1 MEQVTPQGGHD
12 CGPIPHNQR
21 QMQNKYFAQMA
32 GLSILWGATF
42 LFTRVATPD
51 IGPSLTAAG
60 RIGLGAATLALIM
73 RFTGHRWP
81 WEHWR
86 AMAVLAALGIAG
98 PHFMFAWSSLYLP
111 AGYSAVLSVTS
122 VMFGTFASAWL
133 REDVLTRSKLFGCA
147 AGFAGVVLVVQLG
160 PMRPTPELLVAALV
174 AITGSALSGTSA
186 PLLKRA
192 TKYMEPL
199 AITAV
204 MHVFAFV
211 LLLPGALWT
220 FPEARFTPGALV
232 SVGIMGVCTSGLAY
246 WAYMRIVQKVSP
258 VAALSS
264 TFMATISGIIWGHLV
279 LDEKFTG
286 TTYIGGLLVLAAT
299 VLVTGFNPWR
309 RPAPATAAAT
319 GAAGAPGAA
328 APPPSRPPSS

>member
-1 MEQVTPQGGHD
+1 
-12 CGPIPHNQR
+12 
-21 QMQNKYFAQMA
+21 MQNKYFAQLA
-32 GLSILWGATF
+32 GLSVLWGATF

-51 IGPSLTAAG
+51 LGPSVTAAG

-73 RFTGHRWP
+73 TFTHQRWP

-86 AMAVLAALGIAG
+86 ALTVLAAVSIAG
-98 PHFMFAWSSLYLP
+98 PHFLYAWSSLYLP

-133 REDVLTRSKLFGCA
+133 REDVLTPGKVFGCI
-147 AGFAGVVLVVQLG
+147 AGFAGVALLVQLG
-160 PMRPTPELLVAALV
+160 PMRPSPELVVAAIV
-174 AITGSALSGTSA
+174 AITGSALSGSSA

-192 TKYMEPL
+192 TKYMSPL

-204 MHVFAFV
+204 LHVIAFAM
-211 LLLPGALWT
+211 LLPGALWT
-220 FPEARFTPGALV
+220 IPTARFTPGAMV
-232 SVGIMGVCTSGLAY
+232 SVAIMGIITSGLGY

-264 TFMATISGIIWGHLV
+264 TFMATISGIVWGHLV
-279 LDEKFTG
+279 LGEKFTG
-286 TTYIGGLLVLAAT
+286 ATYAGGLLVLAAT

-309 RPAPATAAAT
+309 RARAAVPSGASAATA
-319 GAAGAPGAA
+319 PH
-328 APPPSRPPSS
+328 APPPPPP

>member
-1 MEQVTPQGGHD
+1 M
-12 CGPIPHNQR
+12 PHNR
-21 QMQNKYFAQMA
+21 HHMQNKYFAQLA

-42 LFTRVATPD
+42 LFTRVATPE

-73 RFTGHRWP
+73 AFTRDSWP
-81 WEHWR
+81 WQHWR
-86 AMAVLAALGIAG
+86 ALSVLAALGIAG
-98 PHFMFAWSSLYLP
+98 PHFLYAWSSLYLP

-133 REDVLTRSKLFGCA
+133 REDVLTRSKVIGCV
-147 AGFAGVVLVVQLG
+147 AGFSGVALVVQLG
-160 PMRPTPELLVAALV
+160 PMRPTPELVVAALV
-174 AITGSALSGTSA
+174 AIAGSALSGSSA

-192 TKYMEPL
+192 TKYLDPL
-199 AITAV
+199 AITAL
-204 MHVFAFV
+204 MHVIGFV
-211 LLLPGALWT
+211 MLLPSALWT
-220 FPEARFTPGALV
+220 LPDARFTPGALV
-232 SVGIMGVCTSGLAY
+232 SVAIMGICTSGLAY

-286 TTYIGGLLVLAAT
+286 TTYVGGLLVLAAT

-309 RPAPATAAAT
+309 RRAPGEPAAGPAPGGPNAR
-319 GAAGAPGAA
+319 
-328 APPPSRPPSS
+328 PPPSPPRN

>member
-1 MEQVTPQGGHD
+1 
-12 CGPIPHNQR
+12 
-21 QMQNKYFAQMA
+21 MQNKYFAQLA
-32 GLSILWGATF
+32 GLSVLWGATF

-51 IGPSLTAAG
+51 MGPSLTAAG

-73 RFTGHRWP
+73 AFSRQRWP

-86 AMAVLAALGIAG
+86 ALTVLAALSIAL
-98 PHFMFAWSSLYLP
+98 PHFLYAWSSLYLP

-122 VMFGTFASAWL
+122 VIFGTFASAWL
-133 REDVLTRSKLFGCA
+133 REDTLTTAKIFGCV
-147 AGFAGVVLVVQLG
+147 AGFAGVALVVQLG

-174 AITGSALSGTSA
+174 AITGSALSGSSA

-192 TKYMEPL
+192 TKYMSPL

-204 MHVFAFV
+204 LHVIGFGM
-211 LLLPGALWT
+211 LLPGALWT
-220 FPEARFTPGALV
+220 LPEARFTPGALM
-232 SVGIMGVCTSGLAY
+232 SVAIMGIFTSGLAY

-264 TFMATISGIIWGHLV
+264 TFMATISGIVWGHLV
-279 LDEKFTG
+279 LNEKFTG
-286 TTYIGGLLVLAAT
+286 ATYAGGLLVLAAT

-309 RPAPATAAAT
+309 RQGQAPVTPPGPVPGAAPAT
-319 GAAGAPGAA
+319 GAP
-328 APPPSRPPSS
+328 PQHKP

>member
-1 MEQVTPQGGHD
+1 M
-12 CGPIPHNQR
+12 PHNVR
-21 QMQNKYFAQMA
+21 HMQNKYFAQLA

-42 LFTRVATPD
+42 LFTRVATPE

-73 RFTGHRWP
+73 TFTRHRWP
-81 WEHWR
+81 WQHWR
-86 AMAVLAALGIAG
+86 ALAVLAALGIAG
-98 PHFMFAWSSLYLP
+98 PHFLYAWSSLYLP

-122 VMFGTFASAWL
+122 VMFGTFVSAWL
-133 REDVLTRSKLFGCA
+133 REDVLTRSKVFGCI
-147 AGFAGVVLVVQLG
+147 AGFSGVALVVQLG
-160 PMRPTPELLVAALV
+160 PMRPTPELVVAAMV
-174 AITGSALSGTSA
+174 AIAGSALSGASA

-204 MHVFAFV
+204 MHVIAFG
-211 LLLPGALWT
+211 LLLPSAAWT
-220 FPEARFTPGALV
+220 LPQARFTPAALA
-232 SVGIMGVCTSGLAY
+232 SVAIMGVCTSGLAY

-258 VAALSS
+258 IAALSS

-286 TTYIGGLLVLAAT
+286 TTYAGGLLVLAAT

-309 RPAPATAAAT
+309 RPAAVPPA
-319 GAAGAPGAA
+319 GAA
-328 APPPSRPPSS
+328 ADATTATRPPPPPPSTGR

>member
-1 MEQVTPQGGHD
+1 MHD
-12 CGPIPHNQR
+12 NHHV
-21 QMQNKYFAQMA
+21 MQNKYFAQLA

-42 LFTRVATPD
+42 LFTRVATPE

-73 RFTGHRWP
+73 AFTRHHWP
-81 WEHWR
+81 WQHWR
-86 AMAVLAALGIAG
+86 ALTVLAALSIAG
-98 PHFMFAWSSLYLP
+98 PHFLYAWSSLYLP

-133 REDVLTRSKLFGCA
+133 REDTLTRSKVFGCI
-147 AGFAGVVLVVQLG
+147 AGFAGVALVVQLG
-160 PMRPTPELLVAALV
+160 PMRPTPELLVAAMV

-192 TKYMEPL
+192 TKTMDPL
-199 AITAV
+199 AITA
-204 MHVFAFV
+204 MLHVIGFA
-211 LLLPGALWT
+211 LLLPSALWT
-220 FPEARFTPGALV
+220 LPQANFTPGALA
-232 SVGIMGVCTSGLAY
+232 SVAVMGILTSGLAY
-246 WAYMRIVQKVSP
+246 WQYMRIVQKVSP

-279 LDEKFTG
+279 LDEKFSG
-286 TTYIGGLLVLAAT
+286 ATYAGGLLVLAAT

-309 RPAPATAAAT
+309 RAEVAQAPEPAPTDAHAAHT
-319 GAAGAPGAA
+319 PT
-328 APPPSRPPSS
+328 PPKP

>member
-1 MEQVTPQGGHD
+1 
-12 CGPIPHNQR
+12 
-21 QMQNKYFAQMA
+21 MQNKYFAQLA

-73 RFTGHRWP
+73 TVTRHRWP

-86 AMAVLAALGIAG
+86 ALTVLAAVGIAG
-98 PHFMFAWSSLYLP
+98 PHFLYAWSSLYLP
-111 AGYSAVLSVTS
+111 AGYSAVLSITS
-122 VMFGTFASAWL
+122 VIFGTFASAWL
-133 REDVLTRSKLFGCA
+133 REDVLTRSKLFGCF
-147 AGFAGVVLVVQLG
+147 AGFAGVALVVQLG
-160 PMRPTPELLVAALV
+160 PMRPTPELIVAALV
-174 AITGSALSGTSA
+174 AILGSALSGTSA

-204 MHVFAFV
+204 LHVIGFAM
-211 LLLPGALWT
+211 LLPGALWT
-220 FPEARFTPGALV
+220 LPAARFTPAAML
-232 SVGIMGVCTSGLAY
+232 SVGVMGIFTSGLAY

-309 RPAPATAAAT
+309 RPVPVAPSAAADPHGT
-319 GAAGAPGAA
+319 PT
-328 APPPSRPPSS
+328 SRPPPRS

>member
-1 MEQVTPQGGHD
+1 
-12 CGPIPHNQR
+12 
-21 QMQNKYFAQMA
+21 MQNKYFAQLA

-42 LFTRVATPD
+42 LFTRVATPE

-73 RFTGHRWP
+73 QLAGYRWP

-86 AMAVLAALGIAG
+86 ALTVLAALGIAG
-98 PHFMFAWSSLYLP
+98 PHFLYAWSSLYLP

-133 REDVLTRSKLFGCA
+133 REDTLTRSKLFGCI
-147 AGFAGVVLVVQLG
+147 AGFAGVALVVQLG
-160 PMRPTPELLVAALV
+160 PLRPTPELIVAALV
-174 AITGSALSGTSA
+174 AIAGSALSGSSA

-192 TKYMEPL
+192 TQYMEPL
-199 AITAV
+199 AITALLHVIGFV
-204 MHVFAFV
+204 M
-211 LLLPGALWT
+211 LLPGALWT
-220 FPEARFTPGALV
+220 LPQARFTPGALV
-232 SVGIMGVCTSGLAY
+232 SVAVMGVCTSGLAY
-246 WAYMRIVQKVSP
+246 WAYIRIVQKVSP

-286 TTYIGGLLVLAAT
+286 ATYAGGLLVLAAT

-309 RPAPATAAAT
+309 PQAPTAANPADT
-319 GAAGAPGAA
+319 SQSRE
-328 APPPSRPPSS
+328 PPQQR

>member
-1 MEQVTPQGGHD
+1 
-12 CGPIPHNQR
+12 
-21 QMQNKYFAQMA
+21 MQNKYFAQLA
-32 GLSILWGATF
+32 ALSVLWGATF

-51 IGPSLTAAG
+51 LGPSLTAAG

-73 RFTGHRWP
+73 TLNRQRWP

-86 AMAVLAALGIAG
+86 ALIVLAAVGIAG
-98 PHFMFAWSSLYLP
+98 PHFLYAWSSLYLP

-133 REDVLTRSKLFGCA
+133 REDVLTPGKVFGCI
-147 AGFAGVVLVVQLG
+147 AGFAGVALVVQLG
-160 PMRPTPELLVAALV
+160 PMRPSPELVVAAIV
-174 AITGSALSGTSA
+174 AVLGSALSGSSA

-204 MHVFAFV
+204 LHVFAFFM
-211 LLLPGALWT
+211 LLPGALLTLPKAQFT
-220 FPEARFTPGALV
+220 FAATA
-232 SVGIMGVCTSGLAY
+232 SVAIMGIATSGLGY

-279 LDEKFTG
+279 LHEKFTG
-286 TTYIGGLLVLAAT
+286 ATYVGGLLVLTAT

-309 RPAPATAAAT
+309 RVPAGMPVGAGPAAA
-319 GAAGAPGAA
+319 
-328 APPPSRPPSS
+328 RPPSPPPKS

>member
-1 MEQVTPQGGHD
+1 
-12 CGPIPHNQR
+12 
-21 QMQNKYFAQMA
+21 MQNKYFAQLA

-42 LFTRVATPD
+42 LFTRVATPAL
-51 IGPSLTAAG
+51 GPSLTAAG

-73 RFTGHRWP
+73 AYTHQRWP
-81 WEHWR
+81 WQHWR
-86 AMAVLAALGIAG
+86 ALTVLAALGIAG
-98 PHFMFAWSSLYLP
+98 PHFLYAWSSLYLP

-133 REDVLTRSKLFGCA
+133 REDTLTRSKVFGCI
-147 AGFAGVVLVVQLG
+147 AGFAGVALVVQLG
-160 PMRPTPELLVAALV
+160 PMRPTPELVVAALV
-174 AITGSALSGTSA
+174 AIAGSALSGSSA

-192 TKYMEPL
+192 TKTMEPL

-204 MHVFAFV
+204 LHVIGFV
-211 LLLPGALWT
+211 MLLPGALWT
-220 FPEARFTPGALV
+220 LPQARFSTGALV
-232 SVGIMGVCTSGLAY
+232 SVAVMGICTSGLAY

-264 TFMATISGIIWGHLV
+264 TFMATMSGVIWGHLV

-286 TTYIGGLLVLAAT
+286 ATYAGGLLVLAAT

-309 RPAPATAAAT
+309 RPAQSAQATA
-319 GAAGAPGAA
+319 GPAGATRTGPPS
-328 APPPSRPPSS
+328 APPP

>member
-1 MEQVTPQGGHD
+1 M
-12 CGPIPHNQR
+12 PHNR
-21 QMQNKYFAQMA
+21 HHMQNKYFAQLA

-42 LFTRVATPD
+42 LFTRVATPE

-73 RFTGHRWP
+73 AFTRHAWP
-81 WEHWR
+81 WQHWR
-86 AMAVLAALGIAG
+86 ALSVLAALGIAG
-98 PHFMFAWSSLYLP
+98 PHFLYAWSSLYLP

-133 REDVLTRSKLFGCA
+133 REDVLTRSKVIGCV
-147 AGFAGVVLVVQLG
+147 AGFAGVALVVQLG

-174 AITGSALSGTSA
+174 AIAGSALSGSSA

-192 TKYMEPL
+192 TKYLDPL

-204 MHVFAFV
+204 MHVFGFV
-211 LLLPGALWT
+211 LLLPSALWT
-220 FPEARFTPGALV
+220 LPEARFTPGAV
-232 SVGIMGVCTSGLAY
+232 ASVAIMGICTSGLAY

-286 TTYIGGLLVLAAT
+286 TTYVGGLLVLAAT

-309 RPAPATAAAT
+309 LKAPADPATAAQDS
-319 GAAGAPGAA
+319 AADAPT
-328 APPPSRPPSS
+328 PPPRK

>member
-1 MEQVTPQGGHD
+1 
-12 CGPIPHNQR
+12 
-21 QMQNKYFAQMA
+21 MQNKYFAQLA

-42 LFTRVATPD
+42 LFTRVATPE

-73 RFTGHRWP
+73 AFTRHSWP
-81 WEHWR
+81 WQHWR
-86 AMAVLAALGIAG
+86 ALSVLAALGIAG
-98 PHFMFAWSSLYLP
+98 PHFLYAWSSLYLP

-133 REDVLTRSKLFGCA
+133 REDVLTRSKVIGCV
-147 AGFAGVVLVVQLG
+147 AGFSGVALVVQLG
-160 PMRPTPELLVAALV
+160 PMRPTPELVVAALV
-174 AITGSALSGTSA
+174 AIAGSALSGSSA

-192 TKYMEPL
+192 TKYLDPL
-199 AITAV
+199 AITAL
-204 MHVFAFV
+204 MHVIGFV
-211 LLLPGALWT
+211 MLLPSALWT
-220 FPEARFTPGALV
+220 LPDARFTPGALV
-232 SVGIMGVCTSGLAY
+232 SVAIMGICTSGLAY

-286 TTYIGGLLVLAAT
+286 TTYVGGLLVLAAT

-309 RPAPATAAAT
+309 RRAPGEPAAGPAPGGPNAR
-319 GAAGAPGAA
+319 
-328 APPPSRPPSS
+328 PPPSPPRN

>member
-1 MEQVTPQGGHD
+1 
-12 CGPIPHNQR
+12 
-21 QMQNKYFAQMA
+21 MQNKYFAQLA

-42 LFTRVATPD
+42 LFTRVATPE

-73 RFTGHRWP
+73 AFTHQRWP
-81 WEHWR
+81 WQHWR
-86 AMAVLAALGIAG
+86 ALTVLAALGIAG
-98 PHFMFAWSSLYLP
+98 PHFLYAWSSLYLP

-133 REDVLTRSKLFGCA
+133 REDTLTRSKVFGCI
-147 AGFAGVVLVVQLG
+147 AGFAGVALVVQLG
-160 PMRPTPELLVAALV
+160 PMRPTPELVVAALV
-174 AITGSALSGTSA
+174 AIAGSALSGMSA

-192 TKYMEPL
+192 TKTMEPL

-204 MHVFAFV
+204 LHVLGFAM
-211 LLLPGALWT
+211 LLPGALWT
-220 FPEARFTPGALV
+220 LPQARFTTGALV
-232 SVGIMGVCTSGLAY
+232 SVGIMGIFTSGLAY
-246 WAYMRIVQKVSP
+246 WAYMRVVQKVSP

-286 TTYIGGLLVLAAT
+286 ATYAGGLLVLAAT

-309 RPAPATAAAT
+309 RPAQAAQAAADPASAT
-319 GAAGAPGAA
+319 RKGPPP
-328 APPPSRPPSS
+328 APPPSRP